1 MFTHP
6 MSSHDLECKQIAE
19 LLGEYLEGT
28 LPRDTAELLEW
39 HLEGCAPCVAF
50 VKTYRG
56 TINAARVLREVDV
69 PPELKRR
76 LITFIKTSPR

>member
-1 MFTHP
+1 
-6 MSSHDLECKQIAE
+6 MSDHDLECKQIAE

-56 TINAARVLREVDV
+56 TINAARVLHEVDV

-76 LITFIKTSPR
+76 LITFLRTSSK

>member
-1 MFTHP
+1 

-76 LITFIKTSPR
+76 LITFLKTSPR